1 MGVTGNVKSGWRK
14 FSLQNSIAISY
25 AKGGS
30 YKRRKCNMQRRLE
43 YPKVEES
50 QDPEGR
56 RRETLMLIKI
66 VKKEVLQK
74 LKL

>member
-1 MGVTGNVKSGWRK
+1 
-14 FSLQNSIAISY
+14 
-25 AKGGS
+25 
-30 YKRRKCNMQRRLE
+30 MQRRPE
-43 YPKVEES
+43 YPKVAES